1 MQISPEKKQEARK
14 NLVSTVKFNAV
25 FCPLLLV
32 YGVPLWF
39 KAHAEIPIY
48 HRDCRSAPTVIGPLP
63 SSYPCYHEI
72 ATAQLQSYCGRS
84 GGRDGQ
90 KVCLTFSD
98 GRTSSTQ
105 PDGNSNTWWNA
116 SEVDGPCLAEVWHGE
131 IRAVLKP
138 GAKILSKEN
147 PELRGDTS
155 ALMGFVVFPSALT
168 LGVWIGLFVLWQK
181 GDLSKMKN

>member
-39 KAHAEIPIY
+39 KAHAEIPVY
-48 HRDCRSAPTVIGPLP
+48 RRGCRSAPTVTAPAPI
-63 SSYPCYHEI
+63 SIPCYHEI
-72 ATAQLQSYCGRS
+72 ATAQLQSYYGR
-84 GGRDGQ
+84 GGVRNDQ
-90 KVCLTFSD
+90 EVCLTFSD

-147 PELRGDTS
+147 PELHG
-155 ALMGFVVFPSALT
+155 
-168 LGVWIGLFVLWQK
+168 GV
-181 GDLSKMKN
+181 NP